1 MRAMWNLAK
10 TILTVQ
16 WRPGRDTTTALLT
29 AVAMLPVYYLG
40 VHGRGS
46 LVGVIGFV
54 ILGNGIL
61 NVLFPAYY
69 LLIYRKEGPA
79 ELGLTKDLLWLS
91 LALSVL
97 CSALFW
103 PRLLTEI
110 QSHPSADLIPHLV
123 YNGLALWQPFFV
135 FGWLQLRFERAF
147 GIIPGIAA
155 AALVFGA
162 FHLGVLSMMGVGTLI
177 LVGALYAV
185 LFRITKNLLAVWP
198 LAWTAGNSIVTLHAG
213 LLSGWGQVMI
223 YGTLLIGQILAI
235 VWMIRSRKDS
245 TLEKRASKLRLSPR
259 QLFRRGAAAFGFLLL
274 VWGAAAYVMLP
285 AAWRSFNRRHPALTD
300 VPRVT
305 RTGNGIPGD
314 PLNVALIGT
323 EEEIEQIMLVAK
335 WLPADPITLKSSLR
349 IAAGTVLR
357 RSYETA
363 PVSNLYL
370 WDRKQDLA
378 FQQPVGGDPRRRH
391 HVRFWKSEE
400 VDEDGRPLWIG
411 AATFDRAAGLSFT
424 TGQFTHH
431 IEADVDAERNKLMD
445 DLNQTGLLSGMY
457 WQDDFHEKLEGH
469 NGGGDPYYTDGRLAI
484 GVVAIGYVP
493 SLSDTN
499 EE

>member
-1 MRAMWNLAK
+1 
-10 TILTVQ
+10 
-16 WRPGRDTTTALLT
+16 
-29 AVAMLPVYYLG
+29 
-40 VHGRGS
+40 
-46 LVGVIGFV
+46 
-54 ILGNGIL
+54 
-61 NVLFPAYY
+61 
-69 LLIYRKEGPA
+69 
-79 ELGLTKDLLWLS
+79 
-91 LALSVL
+91 
-97 CSALFW
+97 
-103 PRLLTEI
+103 
-110 QSHPSADLIPHLV
+110 
-123 YNGLALWQPFFV
+123 
-135 FGWLQLRFERAF
+135 
-147 GIIPGIAA
+147 
-155 AALVFGA
+155 
-162 FHLGVLSMMGVGTLI
+162 
-177 LVGALYAV
+177 
-185 LFRITKNLLAVWP
+185 
-198 LAWTAGNSIVTLHAG
+198 
-213 LLSGWGQVMI
+213 
-223 YGTLLIGQILAI
+223 
-235 VWMIRSRKDS
+235 
-245 TLEKRASKLRLSPR
+245 
-259 QLFRRGAAAFGFLLL
+259 
-274 VWGAAAYVMLP
+274 MLP

-305 RTGNGIPGD
+305 RTANGIPGD

-431 IEADVDAERNKLMD
+431 IEADVDTERNKLMD

-457 WQDDFHEKLEGH
+457 WQDGFHERLEGH
-469 NGGGDPYYTDGRLAI
+469 NGGGDPYYTDGRLAV

-493 SLSDTN
+493 LLSAPA
-499 EE
+499 EEE